1 MFAVEE
7 KYKNDGKNGDDD
19 ESSSDETEDEEGFL
33 ATEALDAQIS
43 ATLKAIRTKD
53 PRVYD
58 KEVTFYKTEDK
69 EGIPVREKTEKP
81 IYLQD
86 YHRQKIMRGDVGAS
100 DDEDDAPPKT
110 FVQEQDA
117 LKKSIVSEMHAAKSG
132 GESDSDD
139 DFVVKR
145 KEPAKPDANGVHPSR
160 APAIKVTT
168 LDVTQADKD
177 PESFLSNFMA
187 ARAWLPEEGSRWK
200 AFDSDDE
207 EDEHRADE
215 FEQAY
220 NLRFED
226 PSKSN
231 EVLQSYS
238 RDLTNSRSV
247 RREDKGAR
255 QRKRDAEKER
265 KEEER
270 RERKEEKARLRKLKL
285 EEAEE
290 KLKKIKQAAG
300 AAGAELRDE
309 DWMNFLNDAWDDE
322 KWEEEMNKRFG
333 DDYYAQDENLGNGSG
348 DEDGEGKKKR
358 VKKPKWDDDID
369 IKDIVPDFDDS
380 TAAPGIALTDDE
392 QGEDEEDDDESRPS
406 KKRKTSEHKRA
417 RLESQ
422 KSARQQR
429 KKLEAIVDKNLNLNS
444 HDALSSSSG
453 GPVFRYRET
462 SPQAFGMTSRDILLA
477 PSDSALNDFA
487 GLKKLAS
494 FRDPEKKRRDKKKL
508 GKKARLR
515 QWRKD
520 HFGKEFEREGPDYGF
535 ERFVAEEDAAG
546 HEAGGAGKTKIVAAE
561 DGGVVDGERSK
572 KKRKRSKG
580 KKGAAEA

>member
-1 MFAVEE
+1 MH
-7 KYKNDGKNGDDD
+7 
-19 ESSSDETEDEEGFL
+19 
-33 ATEALDAQIS
+33 
-43 ATLKAIRTKD
+43 
-53 PRVYD
+53 
-58 KEVTFYKTEDK
+58 
-69 EGIPVREKTEKP
+69 
-81 IYLQD
+81 LQD
-86 YHRQKIMRGDVGAS
+86 YHREKFMRGDVGAS

-117 LKKSIVSEMHAAKSG
+117 LKKSIVSEMHGAKSG

-139 DFVVKR
+139 DFIKR
-145 KEPAKPDANGVHPSR
+145 KEPAKAGEDGVHPSR
-160 APAIKVTT
+160 APAIKVTQ
-168 LDVTQADKD
+168 LDITQADRD

-187 ARAWLPEEGSRWK
+187 ARAWVPEDGLRWK
-200 AFDSDDE
+200 AFDSD
-207 EDEHRADE
+207 EDEDDNRADE
-215 FEQAY
+215 FELAY
-220 NLRFED
+220 NMRFED
-226 PSKSN
+226 PEKSN

-247 RREDKGAR
+247 RREDKGTR

-290 KLKKIKQAAG
+290 KLNKIKQAAG
-300 AAGAELRDE
+300 AAGTELRDE
-309 DWMNFLNDAWDDE
+309 DWMNFLNDAWDDD
-322 KWEEEMNKRFG
+322 KWEEQMNKRFG
-333 DDYYAQDENLGNGSG
+333 DEYYAQNEDLGNGSG

-369 IKDIVPDFDDS
+369 IKDIIPDFDDS
-380 TAAPGIALTDDE
+380 TAAPGITLSDGEQAEDDDE
-392 QGEDEEDDDESRPS
+392 DDDEDDESRPS
-406 KKRKTSEHKRA
+406 KKRKTSDHKRA

-422 KSARQQR
+422 KAARQQR
-429 KKLEAIVDKNLNLNS
+429 QKLEAIVDKNLNLNS
-444 HDALSSSSG
+444 HNTLVSNSD

-462 SPQAFGMTSRDILLA
+462 SPQSFGMTARDILLA

-494 FRDPEKKRRDKKKL
+494 FRDVEKKRRDKKKL

-515 QWRKD
+515 QWRRD
-520 HFGKEFEREGPDYGF
+520 HFGKEYEREGPDYGF
-535 ERFVAEEDAAG
+535 EKFVTKEDEADYG
-546 HEAGGAGKTKIVAAE
+546 AGGVGKTKIVDADNE
-561 DGGVVDGERSK
+561 NVVDGERSK

-580 KKGAAEA
+580 KKKGKAVEA